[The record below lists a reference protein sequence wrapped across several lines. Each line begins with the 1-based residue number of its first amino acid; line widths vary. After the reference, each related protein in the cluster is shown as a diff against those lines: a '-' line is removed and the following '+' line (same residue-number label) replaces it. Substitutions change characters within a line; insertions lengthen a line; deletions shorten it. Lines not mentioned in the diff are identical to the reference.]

1 MKADYVGPQTELQEE
16 KLERE
21 TEEEG
26 RVSRTSGIIVRLAN
40 KKHSPL
46 KSNTEVEFTS
56 LITIRQLI
64 SPVSDLKRAN
74 LWDSACVV
82 PRVPVVECPFMP
94 LA

>member
-1 MKADYVGPQTELQEE
+1 MKADYVGPQIELQEE

-26 RVSRTSGIIVRLAN
+26 RVSRKPGIIVRLAN

-46 KSNTEVEFTS
+46 KSNTDVEFTS
-56 LITIRQLI
+56 LITRQLI

-82 PRVPVVECPFMP
+82 PRVPVVECSFMP